1 MLSLTRKS
9 DYALVALSYLG
20 QQQQRD
26 HAHDQGEEQAVS
38 ARKIADQFGLPLPL
52 LMNILKALSHA
63 GLVTSTR
70 GPQGGYVLAAT
81 PSEVSILDVVNAIEG
96 PIRVAMCTPHDG
108 LEITSQGNVS
118 HGSVSSDCSEAAKAS
133 GESKAGACCPAA
145 GMCPIEGPIRR
156 LNQQLQNFL
165 AGVTLADLLGPQ
177 VDVPL
182 EKVGV

>member
-20 QQQQRD
+20 QQQ
-26 HAHDQGEEQAVS
+26 GGEQAVS

-70 GPQGGYVLAAT
+70 GPQGGYVLASKPCDVT
-81 PSEVSILDVVNAIEG
+81 ILDVVNAIEG
-96 PIRVAMCTPHDG
+96 PIRVAMCTPQDGFEHGGEGLKLAGPDRHDK
-108 LEITSQGNVS
+108 
-118 HGSVSSDCSEAAKAS
+118 H
-133 GESKAGACCPAA
+133 ACCPAA

-156 LNQQLQNFL
+156 LNQQLQQFL

-177 VDVPL
+177 VDVTL
-182 EKVGV
+182 EQVGV

>member
-20 QQQQRD
+20 QQ
-26 HAHDQGEEQAVS
+26 QGEEQAVS

-52 LMNILKALSHA
+52 LMNILKSLSHA

-70 GPQGGYVLAAT
+70 GPQGGYVLSAK
-81 PSEVSILDVVNAIEG
+81 PDKVSILDVVNAIEG
-96 PIRVAMCTPHDG
+96 PIRVAMCTLQDGQESAGEG
-108 LEITSQGNVS
+108 LEAGSDTSTP
-118 HGSVSSDCSEAAKAS
+118 DKAT
-133 GESKAGACCPAA
+133 ACCPVA

-156 LNQQLQNFL
+156 LNQQLQGFL